1 MTLEPSGDELYKT
14 QTVQDDCEPAW
25 NEDFKIK
32 LHKVSERLQ
41 FSVWDDDTMSR
52 DDMVARVDISCEDLV
67 RNAGKVT
74 EEALNLVTDDGEE
87 RGVITVSYEF
97 VPRGGNMA
105 LVRPSENFLHGK
117 LVINIHQANNLPN
130 ADRYSTDSSINI

>member
-32 LHKVSERLQ
+32 LHKVSERLR
-41 FSVWDDDTMSR
+41 FSVWDDDTMSQ
-52 DDMVARVDISCEDLV
+52 DDMVGCADLSCEDLV
-67 RNAGKVT
+67 RNAGRVT
-74 EEALNLVTDDGEE
+74 EETLHLVTEEGEE
-87 RGVITVSYEF
+87 QGVITVSYEF

-105 LVRPSENFLHGK
+105 LLTPSENFLHGK

-130 ADRYSTDSSINI
+130 ADRSFC